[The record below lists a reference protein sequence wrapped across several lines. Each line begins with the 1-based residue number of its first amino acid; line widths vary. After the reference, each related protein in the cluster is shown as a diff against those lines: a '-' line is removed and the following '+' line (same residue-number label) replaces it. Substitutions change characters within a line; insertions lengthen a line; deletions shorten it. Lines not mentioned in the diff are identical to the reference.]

1 MVCTLRGFE
10 QGDGAGILGF
20 VRLVGIL
27 GLVDVF
33 AAVEAGGY
41 IAAVVDDG
49 AVLVLGLAWRHLTIA
64 VAVALDRGVIL
75 AGLWLGGRFFRRGVG
90 GGRFGLGCVRL
101 SRPGLPAGA
110 AFVLRRALR
119 KMRGSR

>member
-1 MVCTLRGFE
+1 MVCTLGGFE
-10 QGDGAGILGF
+10 QGDGAGVFGLI
-20 VRLVGIL
+20 RLVGIL
-27 GLVDVF
+27 RLVDVF

-41 IAAVVDDG
+41 VAAGVDDG
-49 AVLVLGLAWRHLTIA
+49 PVLVLGLARRHLTVA

-75 AGLWLGGRFFRRGVG
+75 AGLRLGGRFFRRGVG
-90 GGRFGLGCVRL
+90 GGRFGFGCVRL

>member
-1 MVCTLRGFE
+1 MVCTLGGFE
-10 QGDGAGILGF
+10 QGDGAGVLGL
-20 VRLVGIL
+20 VR
-27 GLVDVF
+27 LVDVF
-33 AAVEAGGY
+33 ATVEAGRH

-49 AVLVLGLAWRHLTIA
+49 AVLVLVLARGHLA
-64 VAVALDRGVIL
+64 VAVAGALDRGVIL
-75 AGLWLGGRFFRRGVG
+75 AGLRLGGRFFRRGVG
-90 GGRFGLGCVRL
+90 GGRFGFGCVRL